1 MLKYALGLYCL
12 AISACQMGYI
22 LQSAQN
28 QFSMMA
34 QRENI
39 EDTLK
44 NNKLNDEQK
53 RKLRLSQQARDFALN
68 ELQLKETDNY
78 KTFIN
83 LKRPYVSWVVHAAYK
98 WELKNYEWSY
108 PLVGKMPY
116 KGFFTEQEALDEA
129 ALMEKQGY
137 DTLVRGVSAYST
149 LGYFT
154 DSVLSSMLRYK
165 DYDLVNTI
173 IHETVHTTLYIKN
186 NADFNE
192 RLAVFIGAKG
202 TELFY
207 KKLEGPNSATLK
219 TVELEN
225 ADEQLFS
232 KFIGSKIIE
241 LNEWYK
247 QNQKRNESE
256 RNVQFEKIKK
266 DFNRDLALQLK
277 TKIYEKF
284 KDQKINNAY
293 LGLYKTYNQNLDD
306 FEIVYNNVN
315 RDILKFIE
323 MMKTLE
329 KSENPE
335 QDLKKLGEK

>member
-1 MLKYALGLYCL
+1 MMSDRESIDKAL
-12 AISACQMGYI
+12 A
-22 LQSAQN
+22 N
-28 QFSMMA
+28 
-34 QRENI
+34 ENLT
-39 EDTLK
+39 E
-44 NNKLNDEQK
+44 EQK
-53 RKLRLSQQARDFALN
+53 RKLKLSQQAREFAIHD
-68 ELQLKETDNY
+68 LKLRETDNY
-78 KTFIN
+78 KSFID

-108 PLVGKMPY
+108 PFVGHMPY
-116 KGFFTEQEALDEA
+116 KGFFTEQEAKDEA
-129 ALMEKQGY
+129 QDMEKQGY

-165 DYDLVNTI
+165 DYDLVDTI
-173 IHETVHTTLYIKN
+173 IHETVHATLYIKN

-202 TELFY
+202 TEMFY
-207 KKLEGPNSATLK
+207 NKQEGTNSSTLK

-232 KFIGSKIIE
+232 KFIGSKIVE

-247 QNQKRNESE
+247 QNQSKSESD
-256 RNVQFEKIKK
+256 RQARFEKIKA
-266 DFNRDLALQLK
+266 DFNTDLALKLK
-277 TKIYEKF
+277 TKNYEKF

-293 LGLYKTYNQNLDD
+293 LGLYKTYHQNLDD
-306 FEIVYNNVN
+306 FEKVFIKAD
-315 RDILKFIE
+315 RDILKFIAI
-323 MMKTLE
+323 MKTLE

-335 QDLKKLGEK
+335 QDLKKLGQD

>member
-1 MLKYALGLYCL
+1 
-12 AISACQMGYI
+12 
-22 LQSAQN
+22 
-28 QFSMMA
+28 MMA
-34 QRENI
+34 DRESIDKALAN
-39 EDTLK
+39 ENLTE
-44 NNKLNDEQK
+44 EQK
-53 RKLRLSQQARDFALN
+53 RKLKLSQQAREFAIN
-68 ELQLKETDNY
+68 GLKLRETENY
-78 KTFIN
+78 KSFID

-108 PLVGKMPY
+108 PFVGHMPY
-116 KGFFTEQEALDEA
+116 KGFFSEQEAQDEA
-129 ALMEKQGY
+129 QDMEKQGY

-165 DYDLVNTI
+165 DYDLVDTI
-173 IHETVHTTLYIKN
+173 IHETVHATLYIKN

-202 TELFY
+202 TEMFY
-207 KKLEGPNSATLK
+207 KKIEGPDSATLK
-219 TVELEN
+219 NVELEN

-241 LNEWYK
+241 LGDWYK
-247 QNQKRNESE
+247 HNQAKNEAE
-256 RNVQFEKIKK
+256 RQEKFDQIKL
-266 DFNRDLALQLK
+266 DFTHQLGSQLK
-277 TKIYEKF
+277 TKNYEKF

-306 FEIVYNNVN
+306 FEKVFIKVD
-315 RDILKFIE
+315 RDIFKFIE
-323 MMKTLE
+323 LMKTLE

-335 QDLKKLGEK
+335 QDLKKLGQS

>member
-1 MLKYALGLYCL
+1 MSDRESIDKAL
-12 AISACQMGYI
+12 A
-22 LQSAQN
+22 N
-28 QFSMMA
+28 
-34 QRENI
+34 ENLT
-39 EDTLK
+39 E
-44 NNKLNDEQK
+44 EQK
-53 RKLRLSQQARDFALN
+53 RKLKLSQQAREFAIHD
-68 ELQLKETDNY
+68 LKLRETDNY
-78 KTFIN
+78 KSFID

-108 PLVGKMPY
+108 PFVGHMPY
-116 KGFFTEQEALDEA
+116 KGFFTEQEAKDEA
-129 ALMEKQGY
+129 QDMEKQGY

-165 DYDLVNTI
+165 DYDLVDTI
-173 IHETVHTTLYIKN
+173 IHETVHATLYIKN

-202 TELFY
+202 TEMFY
-207 KKLEGPNSATLK
+207 NKQEGTNSSTLK

-232 KFIGSKIIE
+232 KFIGSKIVE

-247 QNQKRNESE
+247 QNQSKSESD
-256 RNVQFEKIKK
+256 RQARFEKIKA
-266 DFNRDLALQLK
+266 DFNTDLALKLK
-277 TKIYEKF
+277 TKNYEKF

-293 LGLYKTYNQNLDD
+293 LGLYKTYHQNLDD
-306 FEIVYNNVN
+306 FEKVFIKAD
-315 RDILKFIE
+315 RDILKFIAI
-323 MMKTLE
+323 MKTLE

-335 QDLKKLGEK
+335 QDLKKLGQD

>member
-1 MLKYALGLYCL
+1 MSDRESIDKAL
-12 AISACQMGYI
+12 A
-22 LQSAQN
+22 N
-28 QFSMMA
+28 
-34 QRENI
+34 ENLT
-39 EDTLK
+39 E
-44 NNKLNDEQK
+44 EQK
-53 RKLRLSQQARDFALN
+53 RKLKLSQQAREFAIHD
-68 ELQLKETDNY
+68 LKLRETDNY
-78 KTFIN
+78 KSFID

-108 PLVGKMPY
+108 PFVGHMPY
-116 KGFFTEQEALDEA
+116 KGFFTEQEAKDEA
-129 ALMEKQGY
+129 QDMEKQGY

-165 DYDLVNTI
+165 DYDLVDTI
-173 IHETVHTTLYIKN
+173 IHETVHATLYIKN

-202 TELFY
+202 TEMFY
-207 KKLEGPNSATLK
+207 NKQEGTNSSTLK

-232 KFIGSKIIE
+232 KFIGSKIVE

-247 QNQKRNESE
+247 QNQSKSESD
-256 RNVQFEKIKK
+256 RQARFEKIKA
-266 DFNRDLALQLK
+266 DFNTDLALKLK
-277 TKIYEKF
+277 TKNYEKF

-306 FEIVYNNVN
+306 FEKVFIKAD
-315 RDILKFIE
+315 RDILKFIAI
-323 MMKTLE
+323 MKTLE

-335 QDLKKLGEK
+335 QDLKKLGQD

>member
-1 MLKYALGLYCL
+1 
-12 AISACQMGYI
+12 
-22 LQSAQN
+22 
-28 QFSMMA
+28 MMA
-34 QRENI
+34 DRESIDKALVN
-39 EDTLK
+39 E
-44 NNKLNDEQK
+44 NLNDEQK
-53 RKLRLSQQARDFALN
+53 RKLKLSQQAREFAIN
-68 ELQLKETDNY
+68 DLKLKDTDNY
-78 KTFIN
+78 KSFID

-98 WELKNYEWSY
+98 WELKNYEWDY
-108 PLVGKMPY
+108 PFVGHMPY
-116 KGFFTEQEALDEA
+116 KGFFTEQEAKAEA
-129 ALMEKQGY
+129 QDMEKQGY

-165 DYDLVNTI
+165 DYDLVDTI
-173 IHETVHTTLYIKN
+173 IHETVHATLYIKN

-202 TELFY
+202 TEMFY
-207 KKLEGPNSATLK
+207 KKLEGPKSVTLK

-232 KFIGSKIIE
+232 KFIGSKIFE

-247 QNQKRNESE
+247 KNQTKNESE
-256 RNVQFEKIKK
+256 RNAQFEKIKN
-266 DFNRDLALQLK
+266 DFDRELALQLK
-277 TKIYEKF
+277 TKNYEKF

-306 FEIVYNNVN
+306 FEKVFTKADH
-315 RDILKFIE
+315 DIFKFIE
-323 MMKTLE
+323 LMKTLE

-335 QDLKKLGEK
+335 QDLKKLGQN